1 MDRSDCD
8 SAPVLE
14 IRDLRLTMP
23 TFEGTAKILKGIDLE
38 VGCGDVV
45 GLVGET
51 GCGKTMTALAALRLI
66 ESPPAHITAE
76 RVAFS
81 GRDLLEMPASEL
93 RRLRAS
99 RVAMVFQDPD
109 TNLNPVLSVGSQM
122 IDAISCRRG
131 YGTNLALS
139 PLGSWVPST
148 RRRRKEAEEI
158 ALNMLER
165 VGMAD
170 PARVLSAYPHEL
182 SGGMKQRV
190 LIAMALGGTP
200 ELLVADEAT
209 TALDVSIQAQILEL
223 VRELVSKMNLSVLW
237 ITHNLGVVVDLCTSV
252 VVMYAGMVVESAPM
266 RVLFRFPRHPYTISL
281 LRAVPTRGKRGQMLE
296 STPGFLPSVIAP
308 PSGCLFH
315 PRCSEATPG
324 CGRDEPQLVRIG
336 PDHMVRCHKCEN

>member
-1 MDRSDCD
+1 MDRSDCG
-8 SAPVLE
+8 SAPALE
-14 IRDLRLTMP
+14 IRGLKLTMP
-23 TFEGTAKILKGIDLE
+23 TFEGTAKILKGVDLE
-38 VGCGDVV
+38 VARGAVV

-51 GCGKTMTALAALRLI
+51 GCGKSMTALAALRLI
-66 ESPPAHITAE
+66 ESPPAHVAAK

-99 RVAMVFQDPD
+99 HVAMVFQDPD

-139 PLGSWVPST
+139 PVGPLVPST
-148 RRRRKEAEEI
+148 RRRRKEAGEI

-266 RVLFRFPRHPYTISL
+266 RVLFRSPSHPYTISL
-281 LRAVPTRGKRGQMLE
+281 LRAVPTRGKRGQKLE

-315 PRCSEATPG
+315 PRCSEAMPR
-324 CGRDEPQLVRIG
+324 CSRDEPRLVQIG
-336 PDHMVRCHKCEN
+336 PDHMVRCHKCEK